1 MQRATSSMSKTDAE
15 RAEVSRR
22 NSRLSKGPTSAA
34 GKRRSSQNALK
45 YGLRAKTFPLPQE
58 DPQAVAALALEW
70 HDYYRPKSPV
80 ARHLTNECIRANLL
94 ADRCDRYRQSELER
108 QVAQAELTW
117 EQARRRE

>member
-1 MQRATSSMSKTDAE
+1 MTPMSMTKDE

-22 NSRLSKGPTSAA
+22 NGRLSKGPKSAE

-45 YGLRAKTFPLPQE
+45 YGLRARTVPLPQE
-58 DPQAVAALALEW
+58 DPQAVAALADEW
-70 HDYYRPKSPV
+70 HAYYRPSSPV
-80 ARHLTNECIRANLL
+80 ARHLTNECLRANLL

-108 QVAQAELTW
+108 QVAQADRNW